1 LNDTRELLRRGV
13 EGFEPMPNAFERVL
27 ARRDRKRRN
36 QRITAG
42 VVGIAVFVAAVW
54 IVTTGGAFDRTQT
67 PAVPG
72 GGSTGPTVDPS
83 PGFIGLPPEG
93 ATPSEP
99 LLGELVMRDS
109 GIHPRFAV
117 NVYAD
122 GRLIWFRQVHGDYPN
137 TWIEQRLSYMGL
149 AMLVSGEVSLG
160 GQFEDP
166 GEKLPASAWVDNAE
180 LSPYVP
186 SRYVV
191 FTDRRIDKLPAAAEQ
206 ILGGTERALKELG
219 QKHGWFNFQ
228 VTIED
233 ARALAEILTNA
244 GFEGVAGPVGTVRFS
259 APGAFT
265 DEDLLEFVPV
275 LPDGTIDV
283 LPVLRG
289 GKIGLRLGG

>member
-1 LNDTRELLRRGV
+1 MSETKDLLRRGG
-13 EGFEPMPNAFERVL
+13 EGFAPREGIMDSLIR
-27 ARRDRKRRN
+27 RRDRKRRT

-72 GGSTGPTVDPS
+72 GASTGPTVDPS
-83 PGFIGLPPEG
+83 LGFNGLPPEG

-99 LLGELVMRDS
+99 LLGELVMMDS

-122 GRLIWFRQVHGDYPN
+122 GRLIWFRQDHGDYPD
-137 TWIEQRLSYMGL
+137 TWIEQRLSYWGL
-149 AMLVSGEVSLG
+149 AMLVSGEVPLG

-166 GEKLPASAWVDNAE
+166 GGQLPASAWEDNAE

-186 SRYVV
+186 SRYAV
-191 FTDRRIDKLPAAAEQ
+191 FTDRRIDKLPAAAED
-206 ILGGTERALKELG
+206 LLAGTERALKELG
-219 QKHGWFNFQ
+219 EEKHAWFNFV

-233 ARALAEILTNA
+233 ARALAEILINA
-244 GFEGVAGPVGTVRFS
+244 GFEGAAGPVGMVRFS
-259 APGAFT
+259 ASGAFT

-275 LPDGTIDV
+275 LPDGTIDFN
-283 LPVLRG
+283 
-289 GKIGLRLGG
+289 LGG

>member
-1 LNDTRELLRRGV
+1 MSNDRFDVLDRLAPLFEAPEPSFEAFLR
-13 EGFEPMPNAFERVL
+13 
-27 ARRDRKRRN
+27 RRDRKRRN
-36 QRITAG
+36 QRIAAG

-54 IVTTGGAFDRTQT
+54 VVTTGGAFDRTQT

-72 GGSTGPTVDPS
+72 GASTGPTVGPS
-83 PGFIGLPPEG
+83 LSSNGLPPES

-122 GRLIWFRQVHGDYPN
+122 GRLIWFRQDHGGYPD
-137 TWIEQRLSYMGL
+137 TWIEQRLGYFGL
-149 AMLVSGEVSLG
+149 AMLVSGEVPLG

-166 GEKLPASAWVDNAE
+166 GGQLPESAWAWEDAE

-191 FTDRRIDKLPAAAEQ
+191 FTDRRLDKLPAAAEQ
-206 ILGGTERALKELG
+206 ILGGTERAVKELG
-219 QKHGWFNFQ
+219 EEKHGWFNSV

-244 GFEGVAGPVGTVRFS
+244 GFEEAAGPVGIVRFS
-259 APGAFT
+259 ASGDFT

-275 LPDGTIDV
+275 LPDGAID
-283 LPVLRG
+283 RN
-289 GKIGLRLGG
+289 LGG